1 MLNAN
6 VHSHRQVNVMKIM
19 KPYERTIVEF
29 ISSLTLVC
37 GGEFKTV
44 ENLTLFHRRDEL

>member
-1 MLNAN
+1 MYVL
-6 VHSHRQVNVMKIM
+6 IEIL
-19 KPYERTIVEF
+19 KPYKLLYKIVEF
-29 ISSLTLVC
+29 ISSLTLVS